1 MIRFLTILSTLLLS
15 CFTLFGQSQ
24 SISGTIA
31 TSSGEPI
38 IGATVIVKGTHYGTT
53 TGLDGE
59 FTIDATL
66 GQTLQLSYIGYS
78 DLEVTPKSLTDN
90 HLVLEP
96 SSQLLDE
103 VVVVGMGTQKRGTIT
118 AAVATVGGKDINLR
132 PVTDATSALQ
142 GNVAGLNFASAA
154 SEGGVGGELGSE
166 IKFNI
171 RGIGSIN
178 GSDPYVLVDGV
189 EQSLQNVN
197 PADIESVTV
206 LKDASAAAVYGARAA
221 YGVVLVT
228 TKSGKSSEAKIT
240 YNSSVGLSS
249 PINMPEMMGSI
260 DFANYINERR
270 ANSNLSDIFT
280 SEIIGMMGG
289 FNANPYSAE
298 FPGLG
303 LSSDGTLWASAYEN
317 QYANTDW
324 FDYYFKKVSLRYTNN
339 LSITGGSDAVNY
351 YVGMGHTYQ
360 GGLIDFVEDDLDK
373 FNLNTKLNIRA
384 KSWLKFS
391 VNNNLTLTTLN
402 RPLANQTIFYGTIA
416 NSYPNRPT
424 VLPVD
429 SEYNIPMWNEMMY
442 LKSTEYNQTRIS
454 DAITFAATVTP
465 LDGWDIMGEIKG
477 RFDIN
482 NNDFTMKIPQYVRPD
497 GTLEQTTT
505 GGRQGY
511 QYPGMWWKD
520 TSWGSYTRG
529 SSFNYYVSPQLSTS
543 YVKEVGLSYFKAQI
557 GFQSELQRNS
567 SEYLYR
573 DAMLSDDIYSVDNAN
588 GTMNMGEARSHWAT
602 MGYFTR
608 LNWNYNEEYFVEV
621 SGRYDGSSR
630 FAPGHRW
637 GLFPSI
643 SVGYN
648 IARSQGFMDRDLP
661 ISLLKVRASYG
672 RLGNQSGA
680 GLYDYMSTI
689 SISSSNN
696 AWFLPEQSNIAY
708 TPSMISPNLTW
719 EKVDNANLG
728 VDLMALNDRLSVT
741 VDVYER
747 TTRDMIGPAEAI
759 PMIGGIASSDRA
771 LENNA
776 TLRNRGWELSV
787 NWSDKLSNGFSYGV
801 GFNLFDYKAVITDYN
816 NPEGIIY
823 NNHTGLTANMGY
835 YNGMDIG
842 EIWGYVADNL
852 YQSNSEI
859 NSHLSSV
866 DMSYFASNNTYLPGD
881 LKYIDTN
888 GDGVI
893 SPGKGTLSDHGDL
906 TVIGNATPRYSYGI
920 NLNVGY
926 KGFTVSA
933 LLQGVAKRDFS
944 LAGSTYLFGGKNYF
958 ESHLDYWSPDNTDA
972 YLPRLVEYGSTDY
985 YKNTSYNTT
994 RYMVDASYMRLKNL
1008 MVSYTFDSN
1017 RLSNIGLGSLRL
1029 YLTSENL
1036 FTLDKLPSQ
1045 FDPETINI
1053 VNTWAG
1059 GSSASAPGLTSPV
1072 KENGNGKVYPLN
1084 KNFIL
1089 GIDLSF

>member
-1 MIRFLTILSTLLLS
+1 MFRFLQIFSVMLFSCLSLY
-15 CFTLFGQSQ
+15 GQSQ
-24 SISGTIA
+24 GISGTV
-31 TSSGEPI
+31 TSSTGEPI
-38 IGATVIVKGTHYGTT
+38 VGATIIIKDTHHGTT

-59 FTIDATL
+59 FSLEATL
-66 GQTLQLSYIGYS
+66 GQTLVISYIGYS
-78 DLEVTPKSLTDN
+78 DLVVKPKRLSDN
-90 HLVLEP
+90 SFILES
-96 SSQLLDE
+96 SSQALDE
-103 VVVVGMGTQKRGTIT
+103 VVVVAMGTQKRGTIT

-154 SEGGVGGELGSE
+154 SESGVGGELGSE
-166 IKFNI
+166 IEFNI

-178 GSDPYVLVDGV
+178 GSEPYVLIDGV

-228 TKSGKSSEAKIT
+228 TKSGKSGEAKIT
-240 YNSSVGLSS
+240 YNSSVGISS
-249 PINMPEMMGSI
+249 PINMPEMMSSVN
-260 DFANYINERR
+260 FASYINERR
-270 ANSNLSDIFT
+270 RNSNLSDVFT
-280 SEIIGMMGG
+280 GEIIDMMSG
-289 FNANPYSAE
+289 FIKNPYSE
-298 FPGLG
+298 EYPGLG
-303 LSSDGTLWASAYEN
+303 LSTDGTLWASAYEN

-324 FDYYFKKVSLRYTNN
+324 FDYYFKSSSLRYTNN
-339 LSITGGSDAVNY
+339 LSITGGGESTTY
-351 YVGMGHTYQ
+351 YVGIGHTYQ

-373 FNLNTKLNIRA
+373 FNLNTKINIKA
-384 KSWLKFS
+384 KKWLKFN

-416 NSYPNRPT
+416 NTYPNRPT
-424 VLPVD
+424 VVPMD
-429 SEYNIPMWNEMMY
+429 SEYNIPTWNEMMY
-442 LKSTEYNQTRIS
+442 LKSTEYNETRIS
-454 DAITFAATVTP
+454 DAITLTAIVTP
-465 LDGWDIMGEIKG
+465 LSGWEILGEIKG

-482 NNDFTMKIPQYVRPD
+482 NNDFTMGIPQYVRPD
-497 GTLEQTTT
+497 GSLERITS
-505 GGRQGY
+505 GGKQGY
-511 QYPGMWWKD
+511 QYPGMSWKD

-529 SSFNYYVSPQLSTS
+529 SAFNYYISPQLSTS
-543 YVKEVGLSYFKAQI
+543 YVLESGSNYFKAQV
-557 GFQSELQRNS
+557 GFQSELQKNS

-573 DAMLSDDIYSVDNAN
+573 DAMLSDDIYSLDNAN
-588 GTMNMGEARSHWAT
+588 GTMNMGEARSHWST
-602 MGYFTR
+602 MGFYTR

-648 IARSQGFMDRDLP
+648 IARSENFRDRDLQ

-689 SISSSNN
+689 SISSTSN
-696 AWFLPEQSNIAY
+696 AWFLPDQSNIAY
-708 TPSMISPNLTW
+708 TPSMVSPNLTW

-728 VDLMALNDRLSVT
+728 VDILALNDRLSVT
-741 VDVYER
+741 ADIYQR

-771 LENNA
+771 LDNNA

-787 NWSDKLSNGFSYGV
+787 NWSDKLDNGFSYGV
-801 GFNLFDYKAVITDYN
+801 GFNLFDYKAVITEYT

-823 NNHTGLTANMGY
+823 NNHTGLSANLGY
-835 YNGMDIG
+835 YKGMDIG
-842 EIWGYVADNL
+842 EIWGYVADDL

-859 NSHLSSV
+859 NAHLASL
-866 DMSYFASNNTYLPGD
+866 DMSYFANNNSYLPGD

-888 GDGVI
+888 NDGKI
-893 SPGKGTLSDHGDL
+893 DPGSGTISDHGDL
-906 TVIGNATPRYSYGI
+906 TVIGNTTPRYSYGI

-926 KGFTVSA
+926 KGFTISA
-933 LLQGVAKRDFS
+933 LIQGVAKRDFP

-958 ESHLDYWSPDNTDA
+958 ESHLDYWTADNTDA

-994 RYMVDASYMRLKNL
+994 RYMVDGSYMRLKNL
-1008 MVSYTFDSN
+1008 MVSYTFGDKA
-1017 RLSNIGLGSLRL
+1017 LQAIGFGSLRL
-1029 YLTSENL
+1029 YVTSENL
-1036 FTLDKLPSQ
+1036 FTIDNLPSQ

-1053 VNTWAG
+1053 INTWAG

-1072 KENGNGKVYPLN
+1072 YENGNGKVYPLN
-1084 KNFIL
+1084 KNFIF
-1089 GIDLSF
+1089 GVDLSF